1 MKPEHLAWVDEIGRR
16 IAACPMTEHRR
27 SDSRR
32 MHSSAARLSLPVKTN
47 FAVSGPAFRRGDGFC
62 MLDVNGIKRKHAER
76 FGAEPAVF
84 LAPGRVNLIGEHTD
98 YAGGFVMPAAIDF
111 GTLAAITPRN
121 DGRVVIWSENFHE
134 QVSHQIEGLPKNGGG
149 HWSGYPLGVVKILRE
164 AGFAI
169 PPLSLTVQGDVPLGA
184 GLSSSASIEVA
195 TALAALSLAGR
206 IRRARRSRNSASA
219 RKTFTSAP
227 SCGIMDQFIACR
239 GAENHAL
246 LLDCRSLEYR
256 LAPIPETVSLVIANT
271 MVKHAIAGGEY
282 GIRRA
287 EVEEGTA
294 ILRGHRPEIQLLR
307 DATTKDLEQWG
318 DEMPGNVLR
327 RCRHII
333 TENLRTVAAADAL
346 AAGNLKKL
354 GDLMAAAHASYRDDF
369 EASCEE
375 ADAMVEAAHQLPGL
389 IGARLTGGGF
399 GGCTV
404 NLVQSDLAQDF
415 AARLYD
421 EYRARTGID
430 AEIYRCHAS
439 AAAHAV

>member
-1 MKPEHLAWVDEIGRR
+1 
-16 IAACPMTEHRR
+16 
-27 SDSRR
+27 
-32 MHSSAARLSLPVKTN
+32 
-47 FAVSGPAFRRGDGFC
+47 
-62 MLDVNGIKRKHAER
+62 MLDVNGIKSKHADR
-76 FGAEPAVF
+76 FGAEAAVF
-84 LAPGRVNLIGEHTD
+84 QAPGRVNLIGEHTD

-111 GTLAAITPRN
+111 GTLAAISPRT
-121 DGRVVIWSENFHE
+121 DGRVVIWSENFNE
-134 QVSHQIEGLPKNGGG
+134 QVSHQMEGLPKNGGG
-149 HWSGYPLGVVKILRE
+149 HWSGYPLGVLKMLRE
-164 AGFAI
+164 AGFRVPAF
-169 PPLSLTVQGDVPLGA
+169 SLTIYGDVPLGA

-195 TALAALSLAGR
+195 TALAALSLANANPR
-206 IRRARRSRNSASA
+206 PEEIARLCQRAENVYVGS
-219 RKTFTSAP
+219 
-227 SCGIMDQFIACR
+227 SCGIMDQFIACA

-256 LAPIPETVSLVIANT
+256 LAPIPPSVSLVIANT
-271 MVKHAIAGGEY
+271 MVKHSVAGGEY

-294 ILRGHRPEIQLLR
+294 ILRVHRPEIQLLR
-307 DATTKDLEQWG
+307 DATPLDLEKWG
-318 DEMPGNVLR
+318 DDMPDNVLR

-346 AAGNLKKL
+346 AAGQMKKL

-375 ADAMVEAAHQLPGL
+375 ADAMVEAAQRLPGL

-404 NLVQSDLAQDF
+404 NLVHAEQAEKF
-415 AARLYD
+415 AARLHD
-421 EYRARTGID
+421 EYRAATGID